1 MVFPLRLAGDH
12 GSSVVAVLTIAP
24 YTVLGSFEVDAAGD
38 RATLGRPAAGGDMI
52 AIVNQDEPAVYLF
65 GLEP

>member
-1 MVFPLRLAGDH
+1 M
-12 GSSVVAVLTIAP
+12 AVQTIAP
-24 YTVLGSFEVDAAGD
+24 YTILDIFEVDAAGD
-38 RATLGRPAAGGDMI
+38 NATLGRPAAGGDMI